1 MAVADLTDEWHKSQ
15 ILPPFDRISEEDF
28 LPAFGVA
35 IETAQQRISE
45 IAECPENPTFESVI
59 DKLEDATQVLDRVS
73 DIFFNLTETDSNDQ
87 MREIEM
93 EIAPQLARFD
103 TETRMNPELFAK
115 VKELWDKR
123 EQLELTEEQD
133 MVLFRHYRSFIKSG
147 ANLER
152 QAQERFLEI
161 DERLAKLCTQF
172 GQNILADEAKW
183 HMELSD
189 ADLAGLPGFLRTA
202 TRQAAI
208 QRGIDG
214 HIVTLDRSL
223 IEPFLKFSDDRAL
236 RKEAYLAWASRGD
249 TEQNLGVVSEII
261 RLRKEMATLLGQSS
275 YSRHRLEDE
284 MAKTPEAVSKA
295 LESMWAP
302 ARSAAE
308 ADQARF
314 QREFA
319 ADGHPGRLEPWDW
332 RYYAERRRLS
342 EHGLDEAEIKRY
354 FQLDRLIDAAFYVSG
369 RLFGLSFK
377 ESAAPAYHPDCR
389 VWEVSREGR
398 AIGILVGDY
407 FARSSKRSGAWC
419 STFLGQRKLG
429 SPVRPVV
436 VNACNFIRP
445 AEDEPCL
452 LSFDDARTLFHEFG
466 HALHALLSDVT
477 YPLVSGLSVA
487 LDFAELPS
495 QLFENWLESEEVL
508 EKFAVDFESGARL
521 PDDLRNRMAAARNID
536 QPSATVEYLA
546 CAFVDLEFH
555 NSESLDEPMRIQ
567 DNVLR
572 KIGMPH
578 AIGMRH
584 ATPHFQHVFS
594 GDSYASG
601 YYSYIWADV
610 LAADAYEAFLE
621 QDDVFCPEI
630 AAKLEKFVLSAG
642 GSRDPEQLYVSFRGR
657 LPEPGALLKKR
668 GLIAAE

>member
-28 LPAFGVA
+28 LPAFKLA
-35 IETAQQRISE
+35 IDTAQQRISE
-45 IAECPENPTFESVI
+45 IAKSPEDPTFANVI
-59 DKLEDATQVLDRVS
+59 DALEDATLVLDRVG
-73 DIFFNLTETDSNDQ
+73 DIFFNLTETDSNEQ
-87 MREIEM
+87 IRAIEM

-115 VKELWDKR
+115 VRELWDKR

-147 ANLER
+147 AKLER
-152 QAQERFLEI
+152 RAQQRFSEI
-161 DERLAKLCTQF
+161 DERLAKLCTRF
-172 GQNILADEAKW
+172 GQNILADEAEW

-189 ADLAGLPGFLRTA
+189 SDLAGLPGFLQTA
-202 TRQAAI
+202 TRQAAS

-223 IEPFLKFSDDRAL
+223 IEPFLKFSEDRAL

-249 TEQNLGVVSEII
+249 TEENLGVVSEII
-261 RLRKEMATLLGQSS
+261 QLRREKAALLGQSS

-295 LESMWAP
+295 LETMWAP

-308 ADQARF
+308 TDEARF

-319 ADGHPGRLEPWDW
+319 ADGHAGRLEPWDW

-342 EHGLDEAEIKRY
+342 EHGLDEAEIKRF
-354 FQLDRLIDAAFYVSG
+354 FQLDRLIDAAFHVSG

-377 ESAAPAYHPDCR
+377 ESAVPAYHPDCR
-389 VWEVSREGR
+389 VWEVSREDR
-398 AIGILVGDY
+398 AIGIFVGDY

-419 STFLGQRKLG
+419 SSFLGQRKLG

-445 AEDEPCL
+445 AADEPCL

-477 YPLVSGLSVA
+477 YPSVSGTSVA
-487 LDFAELPS
+487 LDFVELPS

-508 EKFAVDFESGARL
+508 DNFAVDFESGASL

-536 QPSATVEYLA
+536 QPFATVEYLA

-555 NSESLDEPMRIQ
+555 NSE
-567 DNVLR
+567 
-572 KIGMPH
+572 
-578 AIGMRH
+578 
-584 ATPHFQHVFS
+584 
-594 GDSYASG
+594 ASG
-601 YYSYIWADV
+601 RAHAYRGQGAPEDR
-610 LAADAYEAFLE
+610 DAPCHRDATCDSSLPARIFGRRICVRLL
-621 QDDVFCPEI
+621 QLHLGRCAGCRRI
-630 AAKLEKFVLSAG
+630 RGLSGTGRCLLPRNCGQAG
-642 GSRDPEQLYVSFRGR
+642 GVRAFGGRIKRSRATVCKFQGKTS
-657 LPEPGALLKKR
+657 
-668 GLIAAE
+668 